1 MLCAPEEEAPFP
13 NVHTGAYEL
22 MPPWAEPMYMGFY
35 IKKDSLL
42 IDASSLL
49 SLLPPLSC
57 GLQLCLQPE

>member
-1 MLCAPEEEAPFP
+1 MLCAPEEEVPFP

-22 MPPWAEPMYMGFY
+22 MPPWAEPMYMGLY